1 MSGCSAYPFEIYL
14 RRWGV
19 QVTRSVDFVSIESM
33 LLSDDRLD
41 AVGEDKGEAPNRLA
55 MIYIVC
61 VCEGVC
67 VVCVL
72 SSRNRQ
78 EETEKGGGGGSG
90 ERKEA
95 LNHAAAAVLL
105 PNKGTFPI

>member
-33 LLSDDRLD
+33 LLSDDRLE

-61 VCEGVC
+61 VREGTCVC
-67 VVCVL
+67 VCL
-72 SSRNRQ
+72 CYRQ
-78 EETEKGGGGGSG
+78 GTGKKKQKREVVVVVVREK
-90 ERKEA
+90 K
-95 LNHAAAAVLL
+95 
-105 PNKGTFPI
+105 P